1 MSGADTLRI
10 FSHVLSSP
18 VLLHP
23 ITSRRI
29 PSRRVN
35 SCNQLLRI
43 ITLNLL
49 TTQLVITVH
58 P

>member
-10 FSHVLSSP
+10 FSHVLSCP

>member
-1 MSGADTLRI
+1 MSGANTLRI
-10 FSHVLSSP
+10 FSHVLSCP

-23 ITSRRI
+23 ITSRSI

-35 SCNQLLRI
+35 SCNQLFKL

-49 TTQLVITVH
+49 TTQLVITDH

>member
-10 FSHVLSSP
+10 FSHVLSRP

-35 SCNQLLRI
+35 SCNQLFSLI
-43 ITLNLL
+43 SLNLL
-49 TTQLVITVH
+49 TTQLVITDQ

>member
-10 FSHVLSSP
+10 FSHILSCP

-29 PSRRVN
+29 PSRRDN
-35 SCNQLLRI
+35 CCNQPFRL

-49 TTQLVITVH
+49 STQLVITDN